1 MAKKSTFTL
10 ILLWLLLTA
19 CSAPTPTPL
28 PPLVAPTPVQAPD
41 SKNKTAIFEIDS
53 ANTTAT
59 YTVDE
64 TLFNENNRL
73 NTAIGKT
80 SKIAGQMILNY
91 NDPTQSA
98 FGTFLV
104 DISMLKSDSG
114 NRDEMIRKQFLE
126 SAKFPLA
133 TFTVKRVEN
142 FPANPKEGQT
152 LQFNLIGDM
161 LVKQTTREVKW
172 EVVAVLNGNKLV
184 GKAKTFVFMKDFNFD
199 PPSILFQL
207 AVKDGVTVALD
218 FTFVK
223 K

>member
-1 MAKKSTFTL
+1 MVKKSTFTL
-10 ILLWLLLTA
+10 VILLLLLTA
-19 CSAPTPTPL
+19 CAPEPTPL
-28 PPLVAPTPVQAPD
+28 PPLVAPTPVQSPD
-41 SKNKTAIFEIDS
+41 AKNKTAIFEIDS
-53 ANTTAT
+53 ANTSAT
-59 YTVDE
+59 YSVEE
-64 TLFNENNRL
+64 TFFNENNRL

-80 SKIAGQMILNY
+80 SKVAGQMILNY

-104 DISMLKSDSG
+104 DLSVLKSDSD
-114 NRDEMIRKQFLE
+114 NRDQMIRKQFLE

-142 FPANPKEGQT
+142 FPANPQEGK
-152 LQFNLIGDM
+152 NLEFKIVGDM

-172 EVVAVLNGNKLV
+172 DVVAVLNGNKLV
-184 GKAKTFVFMKDFNFD
+184 GKAKTFVLMKDFNFD